1 MKPMSNTKMNKP
13 TVRTAVLVACVL
25 VAVATVAAW
34 PRLFARGGQS
44 AATAGAV
51 SAASNSARDAAG
63 PGVIDLTGL
72 AATPTVVPKAGVPQ
86 ARGTFIVTFRE
97 PALAAYRGGVPG
109 IAVPKRGRSPGGRER
124 LDVKS
129 AEAQAYVGHLRRQ
142 QSQWERQIA
151 RTIGAPLPVR
161 MRMQHGLNAIVV
173 DMSNAQAARVARLP
187 EVLRVDPERLLP
199 LNGDAGTALIGAGP
213 VWNGTNPGA
222 PAAYQGEGMV
232 VGIVDSGINF
242 GSPSFAATAPA
253 DGYVHVNPLGAGTFL
268 GTCASGGVDAGR
280 CNAKLIGGY
289 DFVCGAPANQCG
301 QPNIREEPGF
311 GDTNGHGTHVA
322 SIAAGNRRDVTF
334 LNAPLRIAG
343 VAPRANIVA
352 FDACYTNTSDGR
364 GLCPSSSTSGA
375 INQAIADG
383 IVDAINYSIG
393 GGTEPWNDPSSLA
406 MLNAVAAGIYVATS
420 AGNSGP
426 NANTLSHLEPWVSST
441 AAAQH
446 GRGAFGIL
454 MSVTGPAPVPAAIAA
469 LPISIAS
476 GGTEPTATIPP
487 TTPLRISPGI
497 NSAND
502 GCSAFPANSFAGAI
516 AVVRRGTCNLNT
528 KVNNATTAGA
538 IVVLIANNAPG
549 TQSLLVGGASIPVF
563 GVTQAEGD
571 ALRNFGNANP
581 SATAQISWP
590 ATGLPNV
597 ADALGSFSSRG
608 PAANFDLIKPDI
620 TAPGVDVL
628 AAYAGTALT
637 GSEQAVDTLSGT
649 SMASPHVTGA
659 VLLVRQARPSW
670 TPPEVK
676 SALMMTATTQV
687 YLEDQI
693 TLAGPL
699 ARGSGRVRVDR
710 AINAGLVL
718 NETSANF
725 QAANPGSG
733 GNPGALNLPSL
744 ADATCAGSCSF
755 TRTFRNARTYGSLWR
770 VQLVGLN
777 GTVQSLLWVPMG
789 GTASLPVTIN
799 TTGLPANGSWNFG
812 SLVLTELFT
821 GAQTS
826 TSSELRLPIGVVVPA
841 GGASLSPTAATP
853 GTESLGRAR

>member
-1 MKPMSNTKMNKP
+1 MPNIKMNKSSIRGAI
-13 TVRTAVLVACVL
+13 VVACVL

-34 PRLFARGGQS
+34 PRFFARGGQLQGN
-44 AATAGAV
+44 AGA
-51 SAASNSARDAAG
+51 AASASASVRDAAG
-63 PGVIDLTGL
+63 PGVIEIGGL

-86 ARGTFIVTFRE
+86 ARGTFIVIFRE
-97 PALAAYRGGVPG
+97 PPLATYRGGVPG
-109 IAVPKRGRSPGGRER
+109 IAVPKRRLSPGGRER

-129 AEAQAYVGHLRRQ
+129 AESQAYVGHLRRQ
-142 QSQWERQIA
+142 QTEWERQIA
-151 RTIGAPLPVR
+151 RAIGAPLPVR

-173 DMSNAQAARVARLP
+173 DMSNAQAQRVARLP
-187 EVLRVDPERLLP
+187 EVLRVEPERLLP
-199 LNGDAGTALIGAGP
+199 LTGDVGTALIGAGP

-253 DGYVHVNPLGAGTFL
+253 DGYAHVNPLGAGTFL
-268 GTCASGGVDAGR
+268 GTCASGGPDLGR

-289 DFVCGAPANQCG
+289 DFVCGSPANQCG
-301 QPNIREEPGF
+301 QPNVREEAGF

-334 LNAPLRIAG
+334 QSASVRIAG

-364 GLCPSSSTSGA
+364 GLCPSSSTSA
-375 INQAIADG
+375 SINQAIADG

-393 GGTEPWNDPSSLA
+393 GGTDPWNDPSSLA
-406 MLNAVAAGIYVATS
+406 MLNAVGAGIYVATS

-441 AAAQH
+441 AAVQH
-446 GRGAFGIL
+446 GRGNFGIL
-454 MSVTGPAPVPAAIAA
+454 MSVTGPVPVPVAIATLA
-469 LPISIAS
+469 ISPAP
-476 GGTEPTATIPP
+476 GGTEPAATIPP

-502 GCSAFPANSFAGAI
+502 GCSAFAANAFAGAI
-516 AVVRRGTCNLNT
+516 AVIRRGTCNLT
-528 KVNNATTAGA
+528 IKTNNASTAGA
-538 IVVLIANNAPG
+538 IAVLIANNAPG
-549 TQSLLVGGASIPVF
+549 TQTLLVGGTSIPVF

-581 SATAQISWP
+581 SATAQITWP
-590 ATGLPNV
+590 ATGIPNV

-620 TAPGVDVL
+620 AAPGVDVL
-628 AAYAGTALT
+628 AAYAGAALT
-637 GSEQAVDTLSGT
+637 GSEQVVDTLSGT
-649 SMASPHVTGA
+649 SMASPHVTGS

-670 TPPEVK
+670 TPAEVK

-693 TLAGPL
+693 TLAGPH
-699 ARGSGRVRVDR
+699 ARGSGRLRVDR
-710 AINAGLVL
+710 AINVGLVL
-718 NETSANF
+718 NETLANF

-733 GNPGALNLPSL
+733 GNPAALNLPSL

-777 GTVQSLLWVPMG
+777 GSVQSLLWVPMG

-799 TTGLPANGSWNFG
+799 TAGLPANGSWNFG
-812 SLVLTELFT
+812 SLVLTEVFT
-821 GAQTS
+821 GAQTNAF
-826 TSSELRLPIGVVVPA
+826 SELRLPVGVVVPA
-841 GGASLSPTAATP
+841 GGASASSPLAIP
-853 GTESLGRAR
+853 GTESVGRVR

>member
-1 MKPMSNTKMNKP
+1 MSNTKMNTS
-13 TVRTAVLVACVL
+13 TVRGALMVACVL
-25 VAVATVAAW
+25 LLVATVAAW
-34 PRLFARGGQS
+34 PRFFARGGQLPGS
-44 AATAGAV
+44 AGAAS
-51 SAASNSARDAAG
+51 SAPVSARDAAG
-63 PGVIDLTGL
+63 PGVIDLTGF
-72 AATPTVVPKAGVPQ
+72 AASPTVVPKAGVPQ

-97 PALAAYRGGVPG
+97 PALAAYRGGAPG
-109 IAVPKRGRSPGGRER
+109 IAVPKRRLSPGGRER

-129 AEAQAYVGHLRRQ
+129 AEAQNYVDHLRRQ
-142 QSQWERQIA
+142 QSQSERQIA
-151 RTIGAPLPVR
+151 RIIGAPLPVR

-199 LNGDAGTALIGAGP
+199 LNGDVGTALIGAGP

-253 DGYVHVNPLGAGTFL
+253 DGYAHVNPLGAGTFL
-268 GTCASGGVDAGR
+268 GTCASGGPDAGR

-301 QPNIREEPGF
+301 QPNVREEAGF

-322 SIAAGNRRDVTF
+322 SIAAGNRRDVVHQ
-334 LNAPLRIAG
+334 NASVRIAG
-343 VAPRANIVA
+343 VAPRANIIA
-352 FDACYTNTSDGR
+352 YDACYTNTSDGR
-364 GLCPSSSTSGA
+364 GLCPSSSTSA
-375 INQAIADG
+375 SINQAIADG

-393 GGTEPWNDPSSLA
+393 GGTDPWNDPSSLA
-406 MLNAVAAGIYVATS
+406 MLNAVAAGIHVATS

-446 GRGAFGIL
+446 GRGDFGIL

-469 LPISIAS
+469 LAISPAP
-476 GGTEPTATIPP
+476 GGIEPATTIPP

-502 GCSAFPANSFAGAI
+502 GCSAFPANTFSGAI
-516 AVVRRGTCNLNT
+516 AVIRRGTCNLT
-528 KVNNATTAGA
+528 IKTNNATAAGA

-549 TQSLLVGGASIPVF
+549 TQTLLVGGASIPVF

-581 SATAQISWP
+581 SATAQITWP

-628 AAYAGTALT
+628 AAYAGAALT
-637 GSEQAVDTLSGT
+637 GSEQLVNTLSGT
-649 SMASPHVTGA
+649 SMASPHITGA

-718 NETSANF
+718 NETSTNF

-799 TTGLPANGSWNFG
+799 TAGLPANGSWNFG

-821 GAQTS
+821 GNQSNTL
-826 TSSELRLPIGVVVPA
+826 SELRLPIGVVVPA
-841 GGASLSPTAATP
+841 GGASLPSSPSVP
-853 GTESLGRAR
+853 GIQSLGRVR